1 MHHILLTT
9 EELGL
14 LKELL
19 RKKVETHRGS
29 ETRTIENI
37 IKRLENPESKEE
49 NVKLPS
55 LRNIEKV
62 IKMVPVVKDLLPNN
76 NSESESS
83 LLKIIKNQEDA
94 LHDKKAEICKLRIKV
109 KDLEQVLSITEE
121 LRTEAEVK
129 LGKAGYSEL

>member
-1 MHHILLTT
+1 M
-9 EELGL
+9 
-14 LKELL
+14 
-19 RKKVETHRGS
+19 
-29 ETRTIENI
+29 
-37 IKRLENPESKEE
+37 
-49 NVKLPS
+49 KLPS

-62 IKMVPVVKDLLPNN
+62 VKMMPLVKDMLPI

-83 LLKIIKNQEDA
+83 LLAIIKNQEDA

>member
-19 RKKVETHRGS
+19 RQKVETDRGS

-62 IKMVPVVKDLLPNN
+62 IKMVPIVKDLLPNN
-76 NSESESS
+76 NNESESS

-109 KDLEQVLSITEE
+109 KNLEQTLNITEE
-121 LRTEAEVK
+121 LRTETEVK
-129 LGKAGYSEL
+129 LGKAGGI

>member
-1 MHHILLTT
+1 MYHILLTA

-19 RKKVETHRGS
+19 RQKVETDRGS

-76 NSESESS
+76 NESESS

-94 LHDKKAEICKLRIKV
+94 LHDKKAEICKLRIKD
-109 KDLEQVLSITEE
+109 KDLQQVLSITEE

>member
-1 MHHILLTT
+1 MYHILLTA

-19 RKKVETHRGS
+19 RQKVETDRGS

-76 NSESESS
+76 NESESS

-109 KDLEQVLSITEE
+109 KDLEQTLSITEE

-129 LGKAGYSEL
+129 LGKAGGI

>member
-1 MHHILLTT
+1 
-9 EELGL
+9 
-14 LKELL
+14 
-19 RKKVETHRGS
+19 
-29 ETRTIENI
+29 
-37 IKRLENPESKEE
+37 
-49 NVKLPS
+49 VKLPS

-62 IKMVPVVKDLLPNN
+62 VKMMPLVKDMLPI

-83 LLKIIKNQEDA
+83 LLAIIKNQEDA

-129 LGKAGYSEL
+129 LGKAGGI

>member
-1 MHHILLTT
+1 M
-9 EELGL
+9 
-14 LKELL
+14 
-19 RKKVETHRGS
+19 
-29 ETRTIENI
+29 
-37 IKRLENPESKEE
+37 
-49 NVKLPS
+49 KLPS

-62 IKMVPVVKDLLPNN
+62 IKMVPVVKDLLPNNN